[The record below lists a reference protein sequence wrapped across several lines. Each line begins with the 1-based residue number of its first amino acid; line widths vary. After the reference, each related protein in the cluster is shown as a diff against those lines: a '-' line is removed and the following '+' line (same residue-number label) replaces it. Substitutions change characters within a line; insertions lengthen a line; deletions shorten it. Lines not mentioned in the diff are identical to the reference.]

1 MSQSTTNPDIDPH
14 GNSYEA
20 MLETLN
26 STIAELTDRIE
37 NGRIRDT
44 ETEKVRIQQY
54 RALAYLIRTKQS
66 IVEDKTLDELAEEI
80 DELKAAQEDA
90 D

>member
-1 MSQSTTNPDIDPH
+1 MAESTTNPEIDPH
-14 GNSYEA
+14 ENSYEA
-20 MLETLN
+20 MLETIN
-26 STIAELTDRIE
+26 GTIAELTDRIE
-37 NGRIRDT
+37 NGRIRDV

-80 DELKAAQEDA
+80 DELKAEREEA